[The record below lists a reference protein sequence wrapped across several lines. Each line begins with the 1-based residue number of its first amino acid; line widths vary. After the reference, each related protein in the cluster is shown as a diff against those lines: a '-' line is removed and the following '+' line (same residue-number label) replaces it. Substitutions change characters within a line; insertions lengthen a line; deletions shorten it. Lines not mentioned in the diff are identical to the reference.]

1 MPINRISYRMNYF
14 QLLSLLLIPGYVEL
28 FLIQFENCGNMGLY
42 GVFLD
47 IYVKRNCLYFSTGVL
62 LVSYLSNLFYCG
74 LAFYLFSAFLLLTT
88 YNEWS
93 PILLM
98 NIQ

>member
-62 LVSYLSNLFYCG
+62 LVSYFYNLAYYG
-74 LAFYLFSAFLLLTT
+74 LILYLCSVAWFLHTFHS
-88 YNEWS
+88 WS
-93 PILLM
+93 KLILNPI
-98 NIQ
+98 